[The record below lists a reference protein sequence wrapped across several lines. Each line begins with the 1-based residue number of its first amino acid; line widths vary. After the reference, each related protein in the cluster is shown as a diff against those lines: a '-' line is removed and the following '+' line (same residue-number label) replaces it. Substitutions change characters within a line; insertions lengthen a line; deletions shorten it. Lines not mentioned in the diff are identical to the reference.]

1 MLFKSILNLILF
13 FSRKPN
19 TLYIQL
25 LYKVRDLVNNGQNLF
40 LVLLTNGLFS
50 IYLEWPEVELD
61 ISKWFI
67 SLEWPKEEVDIVN
80 PSLILQKKKNTR
92 L

>member
-1 MLFKSILNLILF
+1 M
-13 FSRKPN
+13 
-19 TLYIQL
+19 
-25 LYKVRDLVNNGQNLF
+25 RDLVNNGQNLF

-67 SLEWPKEEVDIVN
+67 SLEWPKEKIDIVN
-80 PSLILQKKKNTR
+80 PSFILPKKKKKIQDFNKKNVILLRNYQYHNEYVT
-92 L
+92 